1 MNTSRL
7 VDGVKRGKDFFIPFA
22 RNTKGKVSVS
32 FDDVEI
38 RDKKYRLRNPIQPN
52 TADIVNWLLYDRIT
66 FAAGTTVPNLVRLFV
81 APIGSGAKTKV
92 DTNLEQVSR
101 LPDPQWFNTT
111 GVGFYFNPNAAPADV
126 DSFLATEY
134 MEFWVSQKVYLEGPM
149 QCFPGAAGVNI
160 TAVSLATPP
169 VAGNYVDNIV
179 NGWPSVHNLYDVRLP
194 AGLNLGINDQGTMV
208 TADGLIGVTILQGQ
222 SFHVELKADG
232 GGATLVA
239 ATGVTPINGTG
250 LTVSSYLHGILS
262 RGVQ

>member
-1 MNTSRL
+1 MNVSKL
-7 VDGVKRGKDFFIPFA
+7 VDYVKRGKDLFIPFA
-22 RNTKGKVSVS
+22 RNPNGKVS
-32 FDDVEI
+32 FDDVEV

-52 TADIVNWLLYDRIT
+52 TADIVNWVLYDRIT

-111 GVGFYFNPNAAPADV
+111 GVGFYFNPNVAPADIT
-126 DSFLATEY
+126 SFLATEY
-134 MEFWVSQKVYLEGPM
+134 MEFWISQKVYLEGPM
-149 QCFPGAAGVNI
+149 QVFPGAAGVNL
-160 TAVSLATPP
+160 TAVAIATTPA
-169 VAGNYVDNIV
+169 VGNYVTNID

-222 SFHVELKADG
+222 SFHVELKADA
-232 GGATLVA
+232 GGATLLA
-239 ATGVTPINGTG
+239 ATGITPVNGTG
-250 LTVSSYLHGILS
+250 LQVSCYLHGILS